1 MCLTVGNKNM
11 RIGEIVRCEIE
22 AFSAVL
28 YCEAASCPAVN
39 YHWTGLLDW
48 TTGMEYWNGLLEWT
62 TGMDYWTTGLLE
74 WTTGL
79 TFFVLKSFLWP
90 IMRFLASTCNI

>member
-1 MCLTVGNKNM
+1 MCLTIGNKHTFDGNM

-39 YHWTGLLDW
+39 YHWTGLL
-48 TTGMEYWNGLLEWT
+48 EWT
-62 TGMDYWTTGLLE
+62 TGMDYWNGLLD
-74 WTTGL
+74 
-79 TFFVLKSFLWP
+79 
-90 IMRFLASTCNI
+90 